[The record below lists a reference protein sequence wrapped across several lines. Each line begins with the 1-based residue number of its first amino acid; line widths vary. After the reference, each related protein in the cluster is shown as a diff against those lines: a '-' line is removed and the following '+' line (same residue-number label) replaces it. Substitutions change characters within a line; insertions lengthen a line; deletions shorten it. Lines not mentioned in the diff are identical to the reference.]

1 MAEPRWIEALNGAH
15 GGRLALVVVALVS
28 AVLFFGNLGRI
39 GIWEPW
45 EANEIFVAT
54 EYKTRGEA
62 KPVVDPSATSWNW
75 AVPTYEQRPV
85 ARPLLKT
92 WLVGLGAGS
101 QGELKV
107 GALEFKARLPI
118 ALVVWGFL
126 LAGAAWVCRRFDA
139 GSALVTGLVFATFPV
154 VFMGVHNLATEMLFL
169 ATTSLAL
176 IAWFEFHQATTRRWA
191 WALGLGAALSLAFLD
206 QRLLGIYLVLVVMAA
221 HAVTEL
227 VYESQVSEQK
237 LVGKTEVGLLAAS
250 VAGILAMF
258 GVGYAQSSG
267 WEGSDMFRPHV
278 LQWFATLL
286 PLLLVLGGLG
296 VARQTRAGRAF
307 FSPPMAVALLM
318 PVLTL
323 VVVAYAY
330 GEANPMLTKN
340 GELFSTIPVLKFLLE
355 NHVFGQ
361 SLAAKHMSFDLWLR
375 QVAFAMVTWVGL
387 APLAV
392 GYLARASRADVDE
405 KKQVQASA
413 KRFLL
418 VWIAFSA
425 AVMMAASVYGHHFY
439 PGYFAFAAGI
449 GLMLMDR
456 EFWGELRKQPL
467 VLYAMGFLAVALVL
481 MVGKDLERFPARF
494 VEVFTVMQEKL
505 ELKDDFSFGKLMK
518 AIKYGQM
525 LILIAHF
532 FGVVSF
538 VGLVW
543 SRRRAFW
550 GALRHPITWVR
561 GWLGSTPEQN
571 AFDDEAAQKEA
582 FRAQPGWLS
591 GLARFV
597 ETPHG
602 FPLILVAAGLVS
614 VGVYMVKFIPEI
626 TNHMSQ
632 RGVFE
637 TFVRSAG
644 EGGQLLRYDV
654 ATRDRS
660 VYLQDVETVASPLE
674 FRKKFEATERMYAVI
689 PRGNLARINHELR
702 KETRKNL
709 VVLDARSNRLLLVSN
724 QLGAGETDHNYVA
737 EHIIDD
743 VSKVPH
749 ALTFDDGGKKV
760 HPQFDGQLEFIGYGF
775 DHTPGADG
783 MPSYR
788 WGETAV
794 VDYYFRVLKRVP
806 GNQKIFLHADTPGN
820 RISGDHYPN
829 DGEFPTNYWL
839 EGDIVRARH
848 HLKIEEYSSPGV
860 YTLNFGFFIGSKR
873 MAVTPRAAHD
883 GGNRVPVA
891 KIRVTSL

>member
-54 EYKTRGEA
+54 EYKERGAA
-62 KPVVDPSATSWNW
+62 KPVVDPSASSWNW
-75 AVPTYEQRPV
+75 AVPTYEERPV

-92 WLVGLGAGS
+92 WLVGLGTGS

-107 GALEFKARLPI
+107 GSLEFKARLPI
-118 ALVVWGFL
+118 ALAVWAFL
-126 LAGAAWVCRRFDA
+126 LAASAWVCRRFDA
-139 GSALVTGLVFATFPV
+139 GSALATGLVFATFPAI
-154 VFMGVHNLATEMLFL
+154 FMGVHNLATEMLFVV
-169 ATTSLAL
+169 TTSTAL
-176 IAWFEFHQATTRRWA
+176 IAWFELNHATTRKWLWA
-191 WALGLGAALSLAFLD
+191 VALGVALTLAFLD
-206 QRLLGIYLVLVVMAA
+206 QRLLGIYLVLMVMAA
-221 HAVTEL
+221 HALTEFMQEGSASERPRVTATDVKWVAATVL
-227 VYESQVSEQK
+227 GM
-237 LVGKTEVGLLAAS
+237 VGMF
-250 VAGILAMF
+250 AG
-258 GVGYAQSSG
+258 GYAQSEG
-267 WEGSDMFRPHV
+267 WEGSDTFRPHV
-278 LQWFATLL
+278 LQWFGVVW
-286 PLLLVLGGLG
+286 PLLLVGGG
-296 VARQTRAGRAF
+296 MGIARNTRAGRTFLSA
-307 FSPPMAVALLM
+307 PMLLALGIPGLTVWFVAH
-318 PVLTL
+318 T
-323 VVVAYAY
+323 Y

-340 GELFSTIPVLKFLLE
+340 GELFTSIPVLKFLLE

-375 QVAFAMVTWVGL
+375 QVAFAMVTWVGF

-392 GYLARASRADVDE
+392 GYLARTSQDVLDE
-405 KKQVQASA
+405 KQQIQASA
-413 KRFLL
+413 RRFLL
-418 VWIAFSA
+418 VWIMFSA
-425 AVMMAASVYGHHFY
+425 VVMMAASAYGHHFY
-439 PGYFAFAAGI
+439 PAYFPFAAGI

-456 EFWGELRKQPL
+456 AFWAELRKQPL
-467 VLYAMGFLAVALVL
+467 VLYAMGFVAVTLVL

-505 ELKDDFSFGKLMK
+505 ELKDDFSFGTLMK
-518 AIKYGQM
+518 AVKYGQM
-525 LILIAHF
+525 LVLVVYF

-538 VGLVW
+538 FGVAW
-543 SRRRAFW
+543 TKRRALL
-550 GALRHPITWVR
+550 GVLRHPLQWLR
-561 GWLGSTPEQN
+561 GWADAVPEQS
-571 AFDDEAAQKEA
+571 AFEDAAAEKEV
-582 FRAQPGWLS
+582 FRSGSGLLP
-591 GLARFV
+591 GLARMV

-602 FPLILVAAGLVS
+602 FPLIMVLAGLVAAGT
-614 VGVYMVKFIPEI
+614 YMIKFIPEI

-637 TFVRSAG
+637 TFVNSAG
-644 EGGQLLRYDV
+644 EGAKLLRYDV

-660 VYLQDVETVASPLE
+660 VYLQDVETVASPLD
-674 FRKKFEATERMYAVI
+674 FRKKFEGPERMFAVI
-689 PRGNLARINHELR
+689 PRGNLARINYELR
-702 KETRKNL
+702 KDTKKNL

-724 QLGAGETDHNYVA
+724 QLGAGEVDHNYVA
-737 EHIIDD
+737 KNIIDD
-743 VSKVPH
+743 VAKVPNL
-749 ALTFDDGGKKV
+749 LTFDEAGKKV
-760 HPQFDGQLEFIGYGF
+760 HPQFDGQLELIGYGF
-775 DHTPGADG
+775 DHTLGADG
-783 MPSYR
+783 MPAYQ

-794 VDYYFRVLKRVP
+794 VDYYFKVLKRVP